1 MKASHVVGIEEVV
14 HEEQQCD
21 DLECEKAL
29 NAKLIERTQV
39 LEAHTQQLEQR
50 VHQLEQQQSL
60 QSLRRQM
67 NSLMNPSNVA
77 FHGPDTVEHLESFS
91 VDSIV
96 GEFKECCPD
105 IEIFRSLGKSS
116 DDDPNREAKIVT
128 SLCILMKS
136 YSRKVLGI

>member
-1 MKASHVVGIEEVV
+1 MDS
-14 HEEQQCD
+14 
-21 DLECEKAL
+21 
-29 NAKLIERTQV
+29 LI
-39 LEAHTQQLEQR
+39 
-50 VHQLEQQQSL
+50 
-60 QSLRRQM
+60 
-67 NSLMNPSNVA
+67 NPSNVA

-105 IEIFRSLGKSS
+105 ILEIFHSLGKSS

-136 YSRKVLGI
+136 YSRKVLGIQLMTTFMLLSRATSRQVGTTLINHDHNLE